1 MSMAGPKQGD
11 DGMREALVVWGGW
24 GGHEPEQG
32 AHIVA
37 GMLRESG
44 FKVYLETST
53 EAFADP
59 ALKDLSLIVPIIT
72 MSKIEKEEVANLT
85 AAVRSGVG
93 LAGYHGGMG
102 DAFRDVPEYQF
113 MCGGQWVAHPGNVID
128 YRVDVTRPDDPVMEG
143 IKSFDYH
150 SEQYYMHVDPS
161 NEVLAT
167 TTFSG
172 AHAPWIDGVV
182 MPVVW
187 KRRHGAG
194 RVFYS
199 SLGHVASEFKV
210 PEMRTI
216 LHRGMLWAAA
226 GADRA

>member
-1 MSMAGPKQGD
+1 
-11 DGMREALVVWGGW
+11 MREALIVWGGW
-24 GGHEPEQG
+24 SGHEPEQG
-32 AHIVA
+32 AHVVA

-44 FKVYLETST
+44 FKVYVETST

-59 ALKDLSLIVPIIT
+59 TIKDLSLIVPIMT
-72 MSKIEKEEVANLT
+72 MSKIEKEEVANLS
-85 AAVRSGVG
+85 AAVRGGVG

-102 DAFRDVPEYQF
+102 DAFRDAPEYQF

-128 YRVDVTRPDDPVMEG
+128 YRVEITRPDDAIMQGVR
-143 IKSFDYH
+143 SFDYH

-172 AHAPWIDGVV
+172 EHAPWIEGVV

-199 SLGHVASEFKV
+199 SLGHVASEFQV
-210 PEMRTI
+210 PEMKTI
-216 LHRGMLWAAA
+216 LHRGMLWAAGSA
-226 GADRA
+226 SK